1 MVRLAGSLPTRL
13 RLLTVRSDSCRAN
26 TVFATCASAT
36 VVAMQQSTRVVATGQ
51 LYLAKEF
58 ALRGSEAS
66 KMPEE
71 RWTAVKN
78 RRLVS
83 LTAALLSVAFL
94 PAAAW
99 AQSDSSNQ
107 NVQELRKQLD
117 EMREQMNKL
126 QARLSEL
133 ESSKTAEVATAP
145 AAPSTKQ
152 EGTIES
158 TQPPLEGKTSPQV
171 GNATAT
177 YTQFSEDT
185 VAAARFDNMPLDP
198 KYHGFFHLPGTQT
211 ILKIGGYFKTDFIYD
226 LKPAGNTDSF
236 VTSSIPIPTV
246 VGVNNSTVSVRPT
259 RLSLDFRVPGAKVGE
274 VRFYVEGDL
283 FGTNATTPR
292 LRHAYAQV
300 RNFLVGQ
307 TFSNFMD
314 PDAFPDTLDFQGP
327 NGMVSVR
334 NPQLRYG
341 FALSPSTTFYVS
353 VEKPSSDLAF
363 KTPQFSSQPNAP
375 SPDGAI
381 RLRQEF
387 ERGHFQVAGLFRSI
401 AAFLPNGRTD
411 SVFGWGLNAAT
422 SVKTFGKDNAIF
434 AVAAGHGI
442 SRYLQDTSG
451 LEIDAEPVSG
461 VIPHLQATP
470 AVGVEAAYQHYWLKT
485 LRSSGI
491 YSYAAVNNTNL
502 SAATTYNH
510 GTYTGTNLIWN
521 PYGSLNVGA
530 EFLYGWAMEQNGL
543 KANAPRIQ
551 FSAKY
556 SFVKVDAD
564 R

>member
-1 MVRLAGSLPTRL
+1 
-13 RLLTVRSDSCRAN
+13 
-26 TVFATCASAT
+26 
-36 VVAMQQSTRVVATGQ
+36 
-51 LYLAKEF
+51 
-58 ALRGSEAS
+58 
-66 KMPEE
+66 MPEE

-78 RRLVS
+78 RRLVC
-83 LTAALLSVAFL
+83 LTAALLSAAFL
-94 PAAAW
+94 PAAAS

-126 QARLSEL
+126 QARLSQL
-133 ESSKTAEVATAP
+133 ESSKTAEAATAP

-152 EGTIES
+152 EGTIEA

-185 VAAARFDNMPLDP
+185 VAAARFDNVPLDP

-246 VGVNNSTVSVRPT
+246 VGVNNSTVSIRPT

-341 FALSPSTTFYVS
+341 FALSPSTTFYIS

-411 SVFGWGLNAAT
+411 SVFGWGLNAST

-451 LEIDAEPVSG
+451 LGIDAEPVSG

-485 LRSSGI
+485 LRSSAI